1 MNKLTATISS
11 IATQEQIS
19 IIKSKIGSHTLSA
32 MLLDIPPE
40 LSAGDNIALF
50 FKENEVMLGSV
61 TSKVSARNA
70 FVSTIKEVEIGK
82 LLCSV
87 SVEFE
92 GFVVTSIIT
101 KESYEELE
109 LSVGKE
115 VLWFVKSNEVSIAK
129 EQTSSR

>member
-11 IATQEQIS
+11 IATEEQIS

-32 MLLDIPPE
+32 MLLDISPE
-40 LSAGDNIALF
+40 LSAGDSIALF

-70 FVSTIKEVEIGK
+70 FISTIKEVEIGK

-87 SVEFE
+87 SVDFE
-92 GFVVTSIIT
+92 DFIVTSIIT
-101 KESYEELE
+101 KESYEKLE

-115 VLWFVKSNEVSIAK
+115 VLWFVKSNEVSI
-129 EQTSSR
+129 QILH